1 MESRVDQAIERHKRG
16 FNCAQAVACTYCDL
30 AGVSEDVMF
39 RMMEGFGAGMGAM
52 ECTCGAVSGAVA
64 VAGMKNSNGRDLA
77 NSKGKTY
84 QLSRKITSEFREK
97 NGSTVCKDL
106 KGVETKQVLRS
117 CDGCIADAAELVEKI
132 LFTQE

>member
-1 MESRVDQAIERHKRG
+1 MESRVEQAIERHKRG

-64 VAGMKNSNGRDLA
+64 VAGMKNSNGRELA
-77 NSKGKTY
+77 NSKGRPISYPGKLPASSGRKT
-84 QLSRKITSEFREK
+84 EA
-97 NGSTVCKDL
+97 
-106 KGVETKQVLRS
+106 RS
-117 CDGCIADAAELVEKI
+117 VK
-132 LFTQE
+132 T